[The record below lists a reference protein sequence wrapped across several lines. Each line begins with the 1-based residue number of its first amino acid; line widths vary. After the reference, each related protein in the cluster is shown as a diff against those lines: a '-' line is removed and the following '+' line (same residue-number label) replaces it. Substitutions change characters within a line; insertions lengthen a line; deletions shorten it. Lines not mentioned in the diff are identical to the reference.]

1 MNKKWINI
9 TKQNLVYHLEG
20 LHFEQTHF
28 FRRINNRIFKV
39 IITRKAK
46 CGKRNYNEHMNII
59 SNGMNCCWPA
69 LHSLR
74 IKIACGH
81 LVFRQQVIRQR
92 RGCLYCAA
100 MTSEGLAR
108 LNAFW
113 VYVYANA
120 ALLAPSVVFFSRH
133 EYLRCGKKGLTLLR
147 SPTAFRDSRAISTLQ
162 FPYKSMPLSLN
173 SDRKE
178 NFKLNSE

>member
-1 MNKKWINI
+1 MVNGIIMSIWISYRMGWI
-9 TKQNLVYHLEG
+9 VVGQHYI
-20 LHFEQTHF
+20 HFELKSHV
-28 FRRINNRIFKV
+28 V
-39 IITRKAK
+39 IWSSDSRWFA
-46 CGKRNYNEHMNII
+46 NEGVVCIVLR
-59 SNGMNCCWPA
+59 WPQ
-69 LHSLR
+69 
-74 IKIACGH
+74 KG
-81 LVFRQQVIRQR
+81 
-92 RGCLYCAA
+92 
-100 MTSEGLAR
+100 

-113 VYVYANA
+113 VYDYANA